1 MQAELLAMAKKSTWE
16 KRAQKVKKE
25 EHLILGGNTGQKKHG
40 VKKKFTGNKP
50 TGEGEGRAEDEPRK
64 RFVVTKDGEDSRGN
78 TGSKTRTSRN
88 ERSSDSR
95 GKFGG
100 DRGDRK
106 SGPSDRGSR
115 PGGRSEGGE
124 RSGGKGIFKSTNYTI
139 TREGGKEGGF
149 KSKGP
154 SRDNK
159 FKKDDRSGAFKGK
172 GSVRDSFRK
181 DDRKKSH
188 SKFLDD
194 QHFDGLEQR
203 GTAPTDD
210 IRLNKY
216 LSMAGVCSRREAD
229 TYIEQGLVTVNGVTV
244 TELGTK
250 VKSADDVRYA
260 GERVKAEQLRYV
272 LLNKPKDCITT
283 LSDERGRSTVMGLV
297 KNACRERIFPVGRLD
312 RNTTGLLLL
321 TNDGDMAKKLTHPS
335 HEVRKV
341 YHVITDKNITIG
353 DLKRLESGIELED
366 GIAKADAALFA
377 GDGSVR
383 NEVGMEIHSG
393 KNHIVRRMFAAMGY
407 EVTKLDRAAFA
418 GLSKKGLPRGRW
430 RMLTEKE
437 VGYLKML

>member
-40 VKKKFTGNKP
+40 VKKKFTSSKSSGD
-50 TGEGEGRAEDEPRK
+50 GEGRAEDEPRK

-95 GKFGG
+95 GKFGS

-115 PGGRSEGGE
+115 TGGRSEGGE

-149 KSKGP
+149 KSREP

-159 FKKDDRSGAFKGK
+159 FKKDDRPGAFKGK

-181 DDRKKSH
+181 DDKKKSH
-188 SKFLDD
+188 TKFLDD

-203 GTAPTDD
+203 GTAPSDD

-407 EVTKLDRAAFA
+407 EVTRLDRAAFA